1 MTLQILSYQKLL
13 LSLLVSSFLLGDADT
28 TDIDLDALWE
38 STVWE
43 EIEEINEIEGEV
55 EQVTSVAGV
64 RGAEAEDEALEHL
77 YYRKSMKG
85 LSKMELQKALGKLLK
100 KRSITKNPTALKK
113 INGYTFDW
121 IPKEDVHI
129 NEGHDVGVVAQEV
142 EEVLPEVCTTRDNG
156 YKAVKYEKL
165 TPLLIECI
173 KKQQEQLDKQQEQI
187 ENLQEQINMLS
198 NK

>member
-43 EIEEINEIEGEV
+43 EIDEIVEIEGEV
-55 EQVTSVAGV
+55 EQVVSVAGV

-85 LSKMELQKALGKLLK
+85 LSQSELKKALGKLLK
-100 KRSITKNPTALKK
+100 KKSTVTDTLILSKINLYIEQLEKK
-113 INGYTFDW
+113 IVF
-121 IPKEDVHI
+121 
-129 NEGHDVGVVAQEV
+129 
-142 EEVLPEVCTTRDNG
+142 
-156 YKAVKYEKL
+156 
-165 TPLLIECI
+165 
-173 KKQQEQLDKQQEQI
+173 
-187 ENLQEQINMLS
+187 
-198 NK
+198 